1 MNVLQ
6 KLQKKKK
13 KLDLGMLT
21 AKGIDVPEKWA
32 LKKKLVYLL
41 LIKLKTIKHSKQ
53 VKQSK
58 EKKCNNKMI
67 SSKETTGICLFV
79 TFPRR

>member
-1 MNVLQ
+1 
-6 KLQKKKK
+6 
-13 KLDLGMLT
+13 MLT

-53 VKQSK
+53 VKQSN
-58 EKKCNNKMI
+58 EKKHNNKMM
-67 SSKETTGICLFV
+67 SSKETTEICLFV